1 MKNKLLST
9 HKIFWKIAIMMIFI
23 LPIFIVTDM
32 SLTKAETPVTSI
44 QEASDLT
51 KSDGP
56 SKININLTDV
66 FQLDMFSITEKGSDG
81 KAKIKFASV
90 SGDLSALQ
98 NGTMTGIVC
107 IGTYN
112 DKKIITIIS
121 PLRGGE
127 FKVKRPLSGIGTIYE
142 ITSSDMVNDIK
153 TELER
158 KKMLEEVSSDLD
170 TKHYIVIDDE
180 AILKETEKR
189 VNNDLEKMKTTSS
202 GSFRWIRT
210 FSSIVGVIII
220 GVFIRW
226 RKSKH

>member
-9 HKIFWKIAIMMIFI
+9 HKFFWKIAIMII
-23 LPIFIVTDM
+23 LTIFIVVEM
-32 SLTKAETPVTSI
+32 PPTKA
-44 QEASDLT
+44 T
-51 KSDGP
+51 KSDGLVSVP

-66 FQLDMFSITEKGSDG
+66 LQLDMFSVTEKGSDG
-81 KAKIKFASV
+81 KSKIKFASV

-98 NGTMTGIVC
+98 NGTISGIVC

-127 FKVKRPLSGIGTIYE
+127 FKVKRSLSGIGTIYE
-142 ITSSDMVNDIK
+142 ITDSDMVNDVK
-153 TELER
+153 AELER

-180 AILKETEKR
+180 AILKDAQKR
-189 VNNDLEKMKTTSS
+189 VNNELEKMKTTPIT
-202 GSFRWIRT
+202 SFRWIRV
-210 FSSIVGVIII
+210 FSSIVGMIII
-220 GVFIRW
+220 GGFIGW
-226 RKSKH
+226 RRSGR